1 MALEGFNKLF
11 HKLREAHEREVKGWQ
26 EKFQELTNKNGCDTK
41 QMEELYNKNQQLKEH
56 QRLLTENIKQLE
68 NRLRAGLCD
77 RCTVTQD
84 VAKRRQQEYETSQI
98 QSLHHIS
105 ILVGKMNKMT
115 KENQRLQEE
124 VSHLRGAQEG
134 QSGHSSSQDVTPE
147 VRQSADLSP
156 SAVPHTT
163 AIRSLSQPPE
173 GATAGLSIVNTE
185 TDHRRSFGADET
197 LLERRHVKGWNG
209 KQSYKSHKPLSMSTP
224 IPQALRPEQSTA
236 RGNTGEK
243 RVHSVETIDQQRYPV
258 APSIPPHLFVLKN
271 NPLPSSSSLSFSS
284 SLTGDEKQ
292 SRHLVHAPV
301 PYRPFPIKNAHLSV
315 PWPQPEHSDS
325 VTLATSVG
333 DGLVVHSNPNP
344 NLPSIPNLQTFHQ
357 QSSKN
362 TQSRGQS
369 TGQAWPKPVK
379 SPGAQVQDQDRRG
392 VQHPCRDVVVQPER
406 VFGEGLKGADSP
418 LDLSDP
424 GRFRSSKSP
433 QDSKPS
439 PTLQDVYIEGETS
452 NRATKTDSSPQVQAH
467 PPSSSSSSSFPPA
480 PPSSSSSTQPSSQQ
494 RQSPSDHNLKE
505 GGQSEME
512 EADGKADQRTGKDSE
527 DRKDPVLTISLHPV
541 VLLEALNYGLQ
552 NKLYS
557 NGKSA
562 QGTAAGSNSDDQE
575 VESSLSESE
584 SSQSSKR
591 KWTRLDTDTEVPHQK
606 EKRINLLSTV
616 TGEEPK

>member
-11 HKLREAHEREVKGWQ
+11 HKLREAHEREVKEWQ
-26 EKFQELTNKNGCDTK
+26 ETFQELNNKNSCETK
-41 QMEELYNKNQQLKEH
+41 QMEELFNKNQQLKEH

-105 ILVGKMNKMT
+105 ILVGKMNKMKT
-115 KENQRLQEE
+115 ENQRLQEE
-124 VSHLRGAQEG
+124 VSHLRGAQESQG
-134 QSGHSSSQDVTPE
+134 GHSSSQDATPE
-147 VRQSADLSP
+147 VRQSADISP
-156 SAVPHTT
+156 SAVPHAT

-185 TDHRRSFGADET
+185 MGHRRSFVADET
-197 LLERRHVKGWNG
+197 LLERRHVKGWHG
-209 KQSYKSHKPLSMSTP
+209 KQSYKSHKPLFMSTP

-243 RVHSVETIDQQRYPV
+243 RVHSMETIGQQRYPV
-258 APSIPPHLFVLKN
+258 TPSIPPHLFVLKN
-271 NPLPSSSSLSFSS
+271 TPLPSSPSLSSS
-284 SLTGDEKQ
+284 SLRGDEKQ
-292 SRHLVHAPV
+292 KCDLVHAPV
-301 PYRPFPIKNAHLSV
+301 PYRPFPIKSTHLSV
-315 PWPQPEHSDS
+315 PWPLPEHSDWG
-325 VTLATSVG
+325 TLATSVG
-333 DGLVVHSNPNP
+333 DGLVVHPNP
-344 NLPSIPNLQTFHQ
+344 NPNLQTFHQ
-357 QSSKN
+357 QSSSN
-362 TQSRGQS
+362 NQSRGQS
-369 TGQAWPKPVK
+369 TGQAWPKPGK
-379 SPGAQVQDQDRRG
+379 SPAARVQDQDRRG
-392 VQHPCRDVVVQPER
+392 VQHPCRDVLVQPER

-424 GRFRSSKSP
+424 GRFKSSKSP
-433 QDSKPS
+433 QDSKAS

-452 NRATKTDSSPQVQAH
+452 NRATRTDSSPQIQAS
-467 PPSSSSSSSFPPA
+467 PPSSSSFPPA
-480 PPSSSSSTQPSSQQ
+480 PPSSSSSTPPSSQQ

-505 GGQSEME
+505 GGQSEMV
-512 EADGKADQRTGKDSE
+512 EADGKADKRTGKESK

-562 QGTAAGSNSDDQE
+562 QSTAAGSNSDDQE
-575 VESSLSESE
+575 VESSLSGSE

-591 KWTRLDTDTEVPHQK
+591 KWTRLDTDTEAPRQK

-616 TGEEPK
+616 TGEEPTEVKQMTGQG